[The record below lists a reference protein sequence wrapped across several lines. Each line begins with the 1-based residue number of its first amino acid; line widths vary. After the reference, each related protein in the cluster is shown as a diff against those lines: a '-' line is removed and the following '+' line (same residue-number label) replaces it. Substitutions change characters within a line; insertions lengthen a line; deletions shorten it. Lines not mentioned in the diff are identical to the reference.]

1 MSFISVSTNHINYSA
16 TCLARTV
23 VVGAW
28 QSVSFSLL
36 ALSAVLLGN
45 VKDDDEKRCSG
56 RQDAL
61 ENMERLVNDAAAAA
75 LVVVFFC
82 VLVFRPEW

>member
-23 VVGAW
+23 VVGIW

-45 VKDDDEKRCSG
+45 VKDDDEKR
-56 RQDAL
+56 
-61 ENMERLVNDAAAAA
+61 
-75 LVVVFFC
+75 
-82 VLVFRPEW
+82 